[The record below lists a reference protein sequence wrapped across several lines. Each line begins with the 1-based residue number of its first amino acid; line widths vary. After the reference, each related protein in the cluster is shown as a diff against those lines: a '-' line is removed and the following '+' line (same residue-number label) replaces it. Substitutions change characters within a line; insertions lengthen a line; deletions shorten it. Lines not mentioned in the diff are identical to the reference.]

1 MYNNNKSEVYS
12 NLKLKTKMINTKTNT
27 AASTGLAFKV
37 EHPTKYSL
45 PNVAL
50 TKGLGKEPAILSLNK
65 IEHHYS

>member
-27 AASTGLAFKV
+27 AASTGLPFKV

-45 PNVAL
+45 PNIA
-50 TKGLGKEPAILSLNK
+50 
-65 IEHHYS
+65 

>member
-37 EHPTKYSL
+37 EQYSL

-65 IEHHYS
+65 IEHYS